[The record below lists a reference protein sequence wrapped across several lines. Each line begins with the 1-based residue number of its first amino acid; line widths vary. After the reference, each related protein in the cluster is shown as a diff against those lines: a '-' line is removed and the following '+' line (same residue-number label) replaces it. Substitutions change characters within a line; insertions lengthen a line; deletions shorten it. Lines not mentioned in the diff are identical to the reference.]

1 MVKWIGSGKV
11 SRSDFADLHIH
22 TLASDGQYEPLE
34 LINKLYPMGIK
45 LFSFT
50 DHETM
55 FSYNKLSVE
64 EIPSDVTI
72 IHGIEFTTRF
82 NPDPNDTSTGANVD
96 VLAYGLD
103 PKSTEVTKLLIE
115 TENRNNDRMQAICSK
130 LALLGVPIDYAV
142 LESKRLHNA
151 TLHIGLIIEILIKSG
166 YLKIEEQNII
176 EFVNNT
182 VGKKVLTAVLPTVT
196 TEEMIYRLKELDA
209 IVIIAH
215 PGHYPD
221 ILMQNLQLLSTD
233 GLEIYHPANSS
244 AVIKD
249 FGEYCDKN
257 NLLKSG
263 GSDYHGWF
271 VPKYPFN
278 PNITA
283 ENLYN
288 FCQNFNIEVQL

>member
-1 MVKWIGSGKV
+1 MVKWIGSGRV
-11 SRSDFADLHIH
+11 YQSDLADLHIH

-55 FSYNKLSVE
+55 CGYQNMSVSDL
-64 EIPSDVTI
+64 PLDVTV

-82 NPDPNDTSTGANVD
+82 SPNPFDNSDGANID
-96 VLAYGLD
+96 ILAYGLD
-103 PKSTEVTKLLIE
+103 QHTSEVADLLKDA
-115 TENRNNDRMQAICSK
+115 ENRNNDRIQAICSK
-130 LALLGVPIDYAV
+130 LSLLGVPIDFEI
-142 LESKRLHNA
+142 LNSKRLDNSS
-151 TLHIGLIIEILIKSG
+151 LHIGLIVEILINSG
-166 YLKIEEQNII
+166 YLKIEEQNIKD
-176 EFVNNT
+176 FVNNI

-196 TEEMIYRLKELDA
+196 TEYMIKSLKDLNA

-221 ILMQNLQLLSTD
+221 ILMNNIQHFAAD
-233 GLEIYHPANSS
+233 GYEIYHPANNI
-244 AVIKD
+244 ANTKD
-249 FGEYCDKN
+249 FGEYCDQN

-278 PNITA
+278 PKITA
-283 ENLYN
+283 EYLSA
-288 FCQNFNIEVQL
+288 FCQKLNIEVQK